1 MKVFLVSKGSTGFDG
16 LKRAERER
24 PAPGAG
30 QVLVRMRAASLNFRD
45 LAIVAGKYFHG
56 PLAQNTI
63 PLSDGAGE
71 VAALGAGVA
80 GFNVGDRVVATFT
93 QGHPPAALGFP
104 LDGVLAEYAVFQ
116 ADGLLK
122 VPPHLSFE
130 EAATLPC
137 AGVTVWNALMH
148 GPRTLKAG
156 ETVLALGTGGVS
168 IFALQLAKMAGA
180 RAIITSSSDAKL
192 ERARALGAD
201 HCINYKTT
209 PDWEQKVLELTD
221 GQGAEHVIDTGGVG
235 TLPKSYIAVGPNGV
249 VSVIGVMTRPEG
261 DLSPYPL
268 MPKFAMV
275 PRHFRRCARAF
286 RRAHESRR
294 SQRAEARHRQNVR
307 FPRGARSLQIPES
320 RAALRQGRHQD
331 LSGERPRFAGGY

>member
-30 QVLVRMRAASLNFRD
+30 QALVRMRAASLNYRD
-45 LAIVAGKYFHG
+45 LAIVAGKYFRG
-56 PLAQNTI
+56 PVTEDTI

-71 VAALGAGVA
+71 VAAVGPGVA
-80 GFNVGDRVVATFT
+80 ELKAGDRVVATFT
-93 QGHPPAALGFP
+93 QGHPPAALGLP
-104 LDGVLAEYAVFQ
+104 LDGTLAEYCVFR

-122 VPPHLSFE
+122 LPPHLSYE

-148 GPRTLKAG
+148 GPRVLKAG
-156 ETVLALGTGGVS
+156 ETVLSLGTGGVT
-168 IFALQLAKMAGA
+168 IFALQIAKMAGA

-201 HCINYKTT
+201 HLVNYKTT
-209 PDWEQKVLELTD
+209 PDWEKKVLELTD
-221 GQGAEHVIDTGGVG
+221 GQGAEHVVDTGGVG
-235 TLPKSYIAVGPNGV
+235 TLPKSYVAVGAGGV
-249 VSVIGVMTRPEG
+249 VSIIGVMTRPEG

-268 MPKFAMV
+268 MFKGAMARGV
-275 PRHFRRCARAF
+275 FVGGREHFDALMKAVAVTKLKPVIDKTFEFDAAPEAF
-286 RRAHESRR
+286 KYLKSAQH
-294 SQRAEARHRQNVR
+294 V
-307 FPRGARSLQIPES
+307 GKVVIKI
-320 RAALRQGRHQD
+320 
-331 LSGERPRFAGGY
+331 

>member
-1 MKVFLVSKGSTGFDG
+1 MKVFLVAKGSTGFDG

-24 PAPGAG
+24 PTPGAG

-45 LAIVAGKYFHG
+45 LAIVAGKYFLG
-56 PLAQNTI
+56 PLSADTI

-71 VAALGAGVA
+71 VAGV
-80 GFNVGDRVVATFT
+80 GPGVTQFKTGDRVVATFT

-104 LDGVLAEYAVFQ
+104 LDGTLAEYALFP
-116 ADGLLK
+116 ADGLLH
-122 VPPHLSFE
+122 VPPHLSYE

-148 GPRTLKAG
+148 GPRVLKPG

-168 IFALQLAKMAGA
+168 IFALQIGKIAGA
-180 RAIITSSSDAKL
+180 RVIITSSSDAKL

-201 HCINYKTT
+201 ECINYKTT
-209 PDWEQKVLELTD
+209 PNWEAKVLELTG

-235 TLPKSYIAVGPNGV
+235 TLPKSYIAVAPNGV
-249 VSVIGVMTRPEG
+249 VNVIGVMTRPEG

-268 MPKFAMV
+268 MGKFAMLRGIFV
-275 PRHFRRCARAF
+275 
-286 RRAHESRR
+286 
-294 SQRAEARHRQNVR
+294 
-307 FPRGARSLQIPES
+307 GAREHFDALMKAVAVNELKPVVDKTFDFDAAPEAYKYLKS
-320 RAALRQGRHQD
+320 AQHFGKVVIKI
-331 LSGERPRFAGGY
+331 